1 VDEVLDEFV
10 AKLVALAAPLW
21 EIQASALKK
30 QETHNDGSKKK
41 DWRSGG
47 QKKQF
52 IWPEKKRSLLFVL
65 SQQNLASP
73 LRRTTV
79 QIAWFLG
86 RC

>member
-1 VDEVLDEFV
+1 VEEVLDEFV
-10 AKLVALAAPLW
+10 TKLVALAAPLW

-52 IWPEKKRSLLFVL
+52 IWLEKKRSLLFDL
-65 SQQNLASP
+65 SQRRLASP
-73 LRRTTV
+73 LGRTTV